1 MADSNFIDGLIVK
14 APHENAPDFVKAKL
28 SIKRQELIDW
38 LQQQTGDWINADIKE
53 SRGGKW
59 YAAIDNGS
67 RTATAQAHRLA
78 RSAAPPRLP
87 STIRRPPT
95 MTMTFRSDAVVELAR
110 APWK

>member
-59 YAAIDNGS
+59 YAAIDNWKPDSNRASAPPGP
-67 RTATAQAHRLA
+67 Q
-78 RSAAPPRLP
+78 RSAPPP
-87 STIRRPPT
+87 AEYDPPPADYDDDIP
-95 MTMTFRSDAVVELAR
+95 F
-110 APWK
+110 